1 MGSAFY
7 RAVHGAEHP
16 TVGILNVGSEDQKG
30 HEEVKEANRLL
41 REGGLPINYHGFV
54 EGDDIS
60 KGAVDVVVTDGFTG
74 NIALKTAEGVAR
86 FIRHLLR
93 DSFTSDLRSKAGAVL
108 AQPALRKMMARLDPG
123 RVNGGPLLGL
133 NGVVV
138 KSHGGADAAGFANAI
153 VVAADLA
160 RSDHAAEIERN
171 LVRLGDLMRQ
181 NGAAAD
187 AAKDDESRAEQA
199 R

>member
-1 MGSAFY
+1 M
-7 RAVHGAEHP
+7 HGAEHP
-16 TVGILNVGSEDQKG
+16 TVGLLNVGSEDQKG

-60 KGAVDVVVTDGFTG
+60 KGAVDVVITDGFTG

-86 FIRHLLR
+86 FIRRLLR
-93 DSFTSDLRSKAGAVL
+93 ESFTSDLRSKAGAVL
-108 AQPALRKMMARLDPG
+108 AQPALHKMMARLDPG

-181 NGAAAD
+181 SEAE
-187 AAKDDESRAEQA
+187 AAKDDAQKDAPAENA